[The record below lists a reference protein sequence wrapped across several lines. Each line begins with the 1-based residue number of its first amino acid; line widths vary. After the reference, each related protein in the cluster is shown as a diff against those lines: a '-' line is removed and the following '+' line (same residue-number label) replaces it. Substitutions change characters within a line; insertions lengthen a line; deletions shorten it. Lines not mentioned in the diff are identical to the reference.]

1 MSMKLKERLT
11 SLPLFVLFAL
21 AFYYSRRF
29 PKVPKMLPT
38 ALSVLGMIL
47 TACIFIRTFLNREES
62 AGTADRAAM
71 FRIVAAVTLVLT
83 YVLTL
88 RTIGF
93 YVTSFMFIMVFA
105 YLIDTKKYSLWLYP
119 AVAGGILGII
129 YLIFDLFLH
138 VLLPKGILF

>member
-21 AFYYSRRF
+21 AFYYSRKF

-38 ALSVLGMIL
+38 ALSVLGKVL
-47 TACIFIRTFLNREES
+47 TACIFARSFAGKAESVES
-62 AGTADRAAM
+62 ADKAAM
-71 FRIVAAVTLVLT
+71 FRIAAAVALVLT

-88 RTIGF
+88 QTIGF
-93 YVTSFMFIMVFA
+93 YTASFLFIMIFA

-119 AVAGGILGII
+119 AVAGGFLGIV

-138 VLLPKGILF
+138 VLLPKGMLI

>member
-21 AFYYSRRF
+21 AFYYSRKF

-38 ALSVLGMIL
+38 ALSILGMVL
-47 TACIFIRTFLNREES
+47 TACIFIRTFMGKEKTTE
-62 AGTADRAAM
+62 AIDKAAM
-71 FRIVAAVTLVLT
+71 FRIVAAIALVLA
-83 YVLTL
+83 YVLTIT
-88 RTIGF
+88 TIGF
-93 YVTSFMFIMVFA
+93 YTTSFVFIMVFA

-119 AVAGGILGII
+119 TIACGILGII